1 VTGWVGMAKKR
12 VCRAVAASLLLYVQ
26 AGWAAEDSASFT
38 VDVKLGETPLEL
50 LQVTLN
56 CYEDGARS
64 LSAQIPP
71 GDSRS
76 FSIPV
81 RDGVELTCLLGAKP
95 IAGQRLRFLGD
106 GGSLVELTDQG
117 CLFSGVQ
124 AGHANF
130 CQITVESQGTTLTV
144 YKKWIGAADRE
155 ADVEIRLDCAAG
167 LAADAGPDAKPAP
180 GTQSSEGSDRGPRMI
195 NEDKPA
201 GWDLEIT
208 DPDGLE
214 CDVLEA
220 EREDFRADISD
231 CQGLIIVPGAREEC
245 TMVNTKVVK
254 MIQMLNR
261 YGLVIMILVFLAA
274 GMLATRKMM
283 P

>member
-1 VTGWVGMAKKR
+1 MTIKR
-12 VCRAVAASLLLYVQ
+12 LWRVWPASLLLYAV
-26 AGWAAEDSASFT
+26 AGWAAGDSASFT
-38 VDVKLGETPLEL
+38 MDVKLGETPLDL

-81 RDGVELTCLLGAKP
+81 REGVELTCLLGAKP

-106 GGSLVELTDQG
+106 GGSQLELTEQG
-117 CLFSGVQ
+117 CLFSGVEP
-124 AGHANF
+124 GHANF
-130 CQITVESQGTTLTV
+130 CQITIESQRTTLTV

-155 ADVEIRLDCAAG
+155 ADVEIHLRCAAG
-167 LAADAGPDAKPAP
+167 TAPDGNPEP
-180 GTQSSEGSDRGPRMI
+180 HRGPRMV

-201 GWDLEIT
+201 GWDLGIT
-208 DPDGLE
+208 DPDGLD
-214 CDVLEA
+214 CDVLEV

-231 CQGLIIVPGAREEC
+231 CQDLIIVPGANEEC

-261 YGLVIMILVFLAA
+261 YGLVVMILVFLAA
-274 GMLATRKMM
+274 GMIATRKML

>member
-1 VTGWVGMAKKR
+1 MAMQR
-12 VCRAVAASLLLYVQ
+12 VCRVLAASQLLFAL
-26 AGWAAEDSASFT
+26 AGSADGNSASFT
-38 VDVKLGETPLEL
+38 VDVKLGATPPEL

-76 FSIPV
+76 FSIAV
-81 RDGVELTCLLGAKP
+81 DEGIELTCLLGALP

-106 GGSLVELTDQG
+106 GGSRVELTEEG
-117 CLFSGVQ
+117 CLFSGVKP
-124 AGHANF
+124 GHANF
-130 CQITVESQGTTLTV
+130 CQIAIESQGTSLTV
-144 YKKWIGAADRE
+144 YKKWIGTADRE
-155 ADVEIRLDCAAG
+155 ADVEIHLLCAAKSIP
-167 LAADAGPDAKPAP
+167 GPKQAWELR
-180 GTQSSEGSDRGPRMI
+180 SI

-201 GWDLEIT
+201 GWELEIT
-208 DPDGLE
+208 DPEGLE
-214 CDVLEA
+214 CAVFEV
-220 EREDFRADISD
+220 EREEFRADISD
-231 CQGLIIVPGAREEC
+231 CQDLIIVPGASEEC

-261 YGLVIMILVFLAA
+261 YGLLIMILVFLAA
-274 GMLATRKMM
+274 GMIATRKMM